1 MGPWDPHWDTFLHS
15 GEFDREKRGS
25 RMLSQKRD
33 RKRVGLGTPSDSV
46 RRVPVYTRAKFSLF
60 REIAELLQNGSR
72 KGGVLETFLRRQVA
86 GGCPEVI
93 LQVFGGSSD
102 YGAGFGVVWEGWKY

>member
-1 MGPWDPHWDTFLHS
+1 MGRWDPHWDTFLHS

-46 RRVPVYTRAKFSLF
+46 RRVPVYTRAKVSLF
-60 REIAELLQNGSR
+60 QEIAELLQNGSR
-72 KGGVLETFLRRQVA
+72 KGVVWETFFGKTVA
-86 GGCPEVI
+86 GGCPEERVRSR
-93 LQVFGGSSD
+93 GGS
-102 YGAGFGVVWEGWKY
+102 